1 MQKFAIEDKYFGPL
15 LPFIQDYMVTDINW
29 NGKELIIDDLDR
41 GRHTVVGTEISE
53 SFISQFSARIANAVS
68 APFNKYDPLVE
79 AEVDGLRIS
88 IIHED
93 VCATGRSISI
103 RKSPALVRLSEDKIF
118 KEDYCGREILNF
130 LKNSV
135 LGHMNIVIAGQVGSG
150 KTELLKYLTRFIP
163 DMERVITIEDSLEI
177 HYREIN
183 PGKDCV
189 AIEVNEDTFGYV
201 EAIKAS
207 LRQLP
212 TWILLSEARGEEVQH
227 LIQSLTTGHYS
238 LTTVHTDDVRRI
250 PERMKNMLDDPIASE
265 RIERDV
271 YGFVD
276 LGILIRKE
284 QSLDGRILRYID
296 QIACFY
302 LDQNGQKKI
311 QMILKDRRII
321 NKELPQKLKKKF
333 LVKDPFRWEGMNNGT
348 T

>member
-1 MQKFAIEDKYFGPL
+1 MQKYAVEDKYFGPL
-15 LPFIQDYMVTDINW
+15 LPFIKDYMVTDINW
-29 NGKELIIDDLDR
+29 NGKELIVDDLNR
-41 GRHTVVGTEISE
+41 GRHIVENMNISE
-53 SFISQFSARIANAVS
+53 SFINQFTARIANAVS

-103 RKSPALVRLSEDKIF
+103 RKSPAVVRLCEDSIVMD
-118 KEDYCGREILNF
+118 DYCSREILNF
-130 LKNSV
+130 LKNSI

-201 EAIKAS
+201 DAIKAS

-250 PERMKNMLDDPIASE
+250 PERMKNMTDDPIAAE

-276 LGILIRKE
+276 LGILVRKQQE
-284 QSLDGRILRYID
+284 PDGRIRRYLD

-302 LDQNGQKKI
+302 TDENGEKKI
-311 QMILKDRRII
+311 QIILKDRRIV
-321 NKELPQKLKKKF
+321 NKTLPEKLKTKF
-333 LVKDPFRWEGMNNGT
+333 LVKDPFRLGGET
-348 T
+348 

>member
-1 MQKFAIEDKYFGPL
+1 MQKFAVEEQYFGPL
-15 LPFIQDYMVTDINW
+15 LPFIKDHMVTDINW
-29 NGKELIIDDLDR
+29 NGKELIVDDLDR
-41 GRHTVVGTEISE
+41 GRHIVAETDISE
-53 SFISQFSARIANAVS
+53 GFINQFSARIANAVS

-103 RKSPALVRLSEDKIF
+103 RKSPAVVRLSEDSIAAD
-118 KEDYCGREILNF
+118 DYCSEEILNF

-201 EAIKAS
+201 DAIKAS

-212 TWILLSEARGEEVQH
+212 TWILLSEARGEEVQY

-250 PERMKNMLDDPIASE
+250 PERMKNMVDDPIASE

-284 QSLDGRILRYID
+284 QKTDGRIRRYLD

-302 LDQNGQKKI
+302 TDPDGQKMI
-311 QMILKDRRII
+311 HMILKDRNII
-321 NKELPQKLKKKF
+321 NKELPEKLKTKF
-333 LVKDPFRWEGMNNGT
+333 LVADPFHMGGKT
-348 T
+348 

>member
-1 MQKFAIEDKYFGPL
+1 
-15 LPFIQDYMVTDINW
+15 
-29 NGKELIIDDLDR
+29 
-41 GRHTVVGTEISE
+41 
-53 SFISQFSARIANAVS
+53 
-68 APFNKYDPLVE
+68 
-79 AEVDGLRIS
+79 
-88 IIHED
+88 
-93 VCATGRSISI
+93 
-103 RKSPALVRLSEDKIF
+103 
-118 KEDYCGREILNF
+118 
-130 LKNSV
+130 
-135 LGHMNIVIAGQVGSG
+135 
-150 KTELLKYLTRFIP
+150 
-163 DMERVITIEDSLEI
+163 MERVITIEDSLEI

-201 EAIKAS
+201 DAIKAS

-250 PERMKNMLDDPIASE
+250 PERMKNMVDDPIASE

-284 QSLDGRILRYID
+284 QSPDGRIRRYID

-302 LDQNGQKKI
+302 LDKTGQKTI
-311 QMILKDRRII
+311 QLILKDRRII
-321 NKELPQKLKKKF
+321 NKELPEKLKKKF
-333 LVKDPFRWEGMNNGT
+333 LVKDPFRWEGSEP
-348 T
+348 